1 MKKKIMQ
8 TITRGVAVN
17 TYGDS
22 GYWVMEIGKRNYT
35 LNIQVV
41 RRYRFDGQRWEQ
53 ISSWVDKID

>member
-1 MKKKIMQ
+1 MQ